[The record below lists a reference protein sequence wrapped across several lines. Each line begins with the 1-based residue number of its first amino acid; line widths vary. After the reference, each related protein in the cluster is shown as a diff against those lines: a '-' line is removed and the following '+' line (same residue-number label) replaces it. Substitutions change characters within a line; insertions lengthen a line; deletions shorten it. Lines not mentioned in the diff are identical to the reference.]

1 MYTTIIQN
9 TKIVCI
15 LYNSTVQIKILYDN
29 ECTRN
34 VNQIPTYKLFKKF
47 LKFK

>member
-15 LYNSTVQIKILYDN
+15 LYNKTVQIKILYDN

-34 VNQIPTYKLFKKF
+34 VNQIPTYNLFKKI